1 MAFEHS
7 SPAPAE
13 PDSDP
18 SAPSEAAPA
27 TKPSGGAIVARCLA
41 DRGVT
46 TLFSLIGG
54 HISPILVE
62 GKKLGLRV
70 IDVRDEKNAAF
81 AADATGRLSGT
92 PGVAVVTA
100 GPGVT
105 NTLTALKNAE
115 MAEAPLVV
123 IGGAAATMLQG
134 RGALQ
139 DIDQMSAVRSHVKWA
154 CKVTRV
160 SALEPALDKAFRLAM
175 TGVPGP
181 VFVECP
187 IDLLY
192 DEALVRD
199 WYDESAP
206 KKPKNVAESAFRWYL
221 DRHVDRVFSEAEGLF
236 SFEPPALPDLR
247 PLGPLIDQAARLLRK
262 AERPVLLVGSQAL
275 ADARHAREVAAA
287 VADLGLP
294 TYLAGMARGLLGADA
309 EQLLRHQ
316 RRKALK
322 EADLVIL
329 AGVPADFR
337 LGYGRVIGKKAKVV
351 SANLDVGTLFK
362 NRIPTLPVPAD
373 PGQFLIRLAR
383 SLGERADRHSA
394 WLDALKAR
402 DAEREAEIDRMAAV
416 EAPPINPLALCRAID
431 RHLADDALIVADG
444 GDFVATAAYT
454 VRARGPLGWLDP
466 GPFGTLGVGAGFA
479 LAAAAL
485 HPGRETWLLYG
496 DGAAGFSLVELDT
509 FVRHGLPVIAVVGND
524 AGWTQIER
532 DQVEL
537 LRDDVGC
544 RLAFTRYDEVAKGY
558 GAVGLHLTRIEDADP
573 VFREAKEAAA
583 EGRPVLVNA
592 ELGKTDFRK
601 GSISM

>member
-1 MAFEHS
+1 MTVERL
-7 SPAPAE
+7 SPSPPEPEEAPVLGAAE
-13 PDSDP
+13 GR
-18 SAPSEAAPA
+18 
-27 TKPSGGAIVARCLA
+27 SGGCLVARALA
-41 DRGVT
+41 ERGVKRV
-46 TLFSLIGG
+46 FSLIGG

-62 GKKLGLRV
+62 AKKLGLAV

-81 AADATGRLSGT
+81 AADATGRLSGV

-105 NTLTALKNAE
+105 NTLTALENAR
-115 MAEAPLVV
+115 MAEAPLVL

-139 DIDQMSAVRSHVKWA
+139 DIDQLAAVRPHVKWA

-160 SALEPALDKAFRLAM
+160 SALAPAIEKAFRLAA

-192 DEALVRD
+192 DEQLVRQ
-199 WYDESAP
+199 WYEDSAP
-206 KKPKNVAESAFRWYL
+206 QRPKNIVQSALRWYL
-221 DRHVDRVFSEAEGLF
+221 QRHVDRVFSDADGLF

-247 PLGPLIDQAARLLRK
+247 PLGPLTEQAARLLRK

-275 ADARHAREVAAA
+275 ADATQARELAAA

-294 TYLAGMARGLLGADA
+294 TYLAGMARGLLGPDC
-309 EQLLRHQ
+309 EHQLRHK
-316 RRKALK
+316 RREALR

-337 LGYGRVIGKKAKVV
+337 LGYGRVISGRAKIV
-351 SANLDVGTLFK
+351 SANLDVGVLFK

-373 PGQFLIRLAR
+373 PGQFLVRLAR
-383 SLGERADRHSA
+383 AIGERTGRYQP
-394 WLDALKAR
+394 WLDALRER
-402 DAEREAEIDRMAAV
+402 DAAREAEIDARAQI

-431 RHLADDALIVADG
+431 RHLDDDAIIVADG

-479 LAAAAL
+479 LAASAL
-485 HPGRETWLLYG
+485 HPGREIWLLYG

-509 FVRHGLPVIAVVGND
+509 FVRHGLPVIAVIGND

-537 LRDDVGC
+537 LKDDVGC

-558 GAVGLHLTRIEDADP
+558 GAEGYHLTRIDDADA
-573 VFREAKEAAA
+573 VFAEAKAKARA
-583 EGRPVLVNA
+583 GRPVVINA
-592 ELGKTDFRK
+592 EIGKTDFRK